1 MPYRSWESLG
11 VKEDCIR
18 EWASDLSPKT
28 ARNYVYYLLH
38 YIKWAAE
45 HGYWKSATEMLE
57 DYRSLD
63 PDERYKHLD
72 ILERYIKS
80 CKTGSSDRRARWYA
94 IKSFYEYHKLKLPE
108 LPRSRMS
115 ALFRPSEADK
125 RRAIELKPLEL
136 EEVRKIVL
144 NAPQPYKAAIM
155 TMFQGA
161 MGLAEFEQ
169 FNRIAWKSVIKKL
182 DRPGPIR
189 VDLYREKTSREKVQK
204 YYTFIGE
211 DSKTLIKEWLAIR
224 PKVKLDYLFIT
235 FNKQKSKYVPLTGRQ
250 LAETIRK
257 IAKRI
262 GLVKENDLGRYHVH
276 AHEFRDLFK
285 SLCTLCGVNPAAS
298 EFFLGHKIDRLG
310 YDKSPEYDEEWFR
323 REYMKVEPKLNVLS
337 NPSGAD
343 FRSKME
349 EMRKEI
355 ALEAIRRFAE
365 ALGID
370 PMKVRIEKQRELGR
384 ELSQEEEIQAIQN
397 EIKKLR
403 SGNNDPKKIV
413 SEKELERYLEEGWDV
428 QTVLPSGKILIRKSS
443 T

>member
-1 MPYRSWESLG
+1 MPYKSWESLN
-11 VKEDCIR
+11 VTENCVR

-38 YIKWAAE
+38 YIRWAAE
-45 HGYWKSATEMLE
+45 HGYWNSASEMLD
-57 DYRSLD
+57 DYRSLG
-63 PDERYKHLD
+63 PDEKYKHIE

-94 IKSFYEYHKLKLPE
+94 VKSFYEYHRLKLPE

-115 ALFRPSEADK
+115 ALFRPSDTDK
-125 RRAIELKPLEL
+125 RRAVELKPLEL

-144 NAPQPYKAAIM
+144 NAPQPYKAAII

-169 FNRIAWKSVIKKL
+169 FNRISWKEVVKKL
-182 DRPGPIR
+182 DEPGPVR
-189 VDLYREKTSREKVQK
+189 VDLYREKTSREKVRK

-211 DSKTLIKEWLAIR
+211 DAKTLIKEWLTIR
-224 PKVKLDYLFIT
+224 PKAKIEYLFIT
-235 FNKQKSKYVPLTGRQ
+235 FHKQRSKYVPVTGRQ
-250 LAETIRK
+250 LADTIRK

-262 GLVKENDLGRYHVH
+262 GLIGDNSLGRYHIH

-285 SLCTLCGVNPAAS
+285 SLCTLSGVNPVAS
-298 EFFLGHKIDRLG
+298 EFFLGHKIDKLG
-310 YDKSPEYDEEWFR
+310 YDKSPEYDVEWFK
-323 REYMKVEPKLNVLS
+323 REYMKVEPKLNVIS

-343 FRSKME
+343 VKSKME

-370 PMKVRIEKQRELGR
+370 PMKVRIEKRRELGR
-384 ELSQEEEIQAIQN
+384 EPTLEEEIQAIQYQ
-397 EIKKLR
+397 IKKIR
-403 SGNNDPKKIV
+403 QGNNDPKKIIT
-413 SEKELERYLEEGWDV
+413 EDELEDYLSKGWDI
-428 QTVLPSGKILIRKSS
+428 QLVLPSGKIVIRKPI
-443 T
+443 